1 MITAILIVLVLGTGL
16 LIAYTM
22 KFQRAKLTLGKKI
35 APKNPLLQ
43 ADLQYAITPKVQTMR
58 NILSGVLL
66 LIILIYSVIFYVW
79 YLGIVFALASFFLV
93 SPILSQFLPKEDSD
107 FYKQRIRKDLVKRQ
121 AKYRQAGDTIRET
134 AIADIVRSI
143 DKEKPISVDSQIVK
157 EGMLEWLK
165 GGKK

>member
-22 KFQRAKLTLGKKI
+22 KFQRAKLAYGKKI
-35 APKNPLLQ
+35 APKDPLLQ
-43 ADLQYAITPKVQTMR
+43 TGLQDAITPKVQTIR

-66 LIILIYSVIFYVW
+66 LIILIYGVIFYVW
-79 YLGIVFALASFFLV
+79 YLGVVFALATFFIV
-93 SPILSQFLPKEDSD
+93 SPILGQFLPKDDSD

-134 AIADIVRSI
+134 AIANIVRSL
-143 DKEKPISVDSQIVK
+143 DKEKPISTDSEIVK
-157 EGMLEWLK
+157 EGMLERFQ